1 MISNLIVVAALAA
14 GSAQPAVGGQPAGG
28 GQQVDPATELA
39 ALASRLEKAA
49 LNEDA
54 QGVKDARIACMRML
68 AAAPSGPR
76 AGLMRYTIA
85 YAGWRLSFWPTVP
98 AAEQNGLLADAE
110 SQLGQAVKADP
121 SFAEAHGLLSMVYG
135 AKISKNP
142 ELGMTLGMAAD
153 AAMGRAMALD
163 SGSPRLVMMQGI
175 SLLHTPR
182 EYGGDPKQ
190 AEANFRRA
198 LQMFAKEPAGQAWPN
213 WGLFD
218 THLWLGQALAD
229 RGDSEGART
238 EFKAALQVAPNSRH
252 VKTLLANLK

>member
-1 MISNLIVVAALAA
+1 MFKNLIVVAALAA
-14 GSAQPAVGGQPAGG
+14 GST
-28 GQQVDPATELA
+28 QQADPAAEFA
-39 ALASRLEKAA
+39 ALTARLEKAA
-49 LNEDA
+49 LNEDT
-54 QGVKDARIACMRML
+54 QGVKDARIACLRML

-85 YAGWRLSFWPTVP
+85 YAGWRLGFWPTVP

-135 AKISKNP
+135 AQISKNP

-163 SGSPRLVMMQGI
+163 SGSPRLVMMQGV

-190 AEANFRRA
+190 AEALFRQA
-198 LQMFAKEPAGQAWPN
+198 LQLFGKEPTGKPWPT
-213 WGLFD
+213 WGAFD
-218 THLWLGQALAD
+218 THSWLGQALAA
-229 RGDSEGART
+229 RGDIEGART
-238 EFKAALQVAPNSRH
+238 EFKAALQIAPNSGH
-252 VKTLLANLK
+252 VKNMLAELK